1 MYIFRELCANK
12 LPQHAVRRDQGG
24 IQRRESRKPCPQRI
38 KLAALGGGQVL
49 VRGHGV
55 QQGVPQADFIGVVL
69 SIFLSRK
76 VKMEFLRWFSE
87 EPLWYFY
94 LCFCS

>member
-24 IQRRESRKPCPQRI
+24 IQRRERRKPCPQRI

-55 QQGVPQADFIGVVL
+55 QQGVPQADLIGVGGIQQQVSAGLEGRDVL
-69 SIFLSRK
+69 VLATS
-76 VKMEFLRWFSE
+76 
-87 EPLWYFY
+87 PA
-94 LCFCS
+94 